1 MDPVRRQ
8 YFPPPLGLLLSWSTL
23 FRSGGTLR
31 NYLGYVRTACLLE
44 NVSVEVGVLWAL
56 SGVSIIKGFR
66 RCSGSPH
73 WRKQRSLWTRPKI
86 SAVERKCLFAGKC
99 CDAVVTVVT
108 LAYCISRRMV
118 EEILVWCKAHVEWRR
133 HGLLFL
139 FAYSFLLRVPSE
151 ALPVV
156 AGPENY
162 EGPSNAW
169 LFREGADKLVLRLR
183 RRKNKP
189 GGSRLVRKCCCSK
202 SKASCVVCLVGPL
215 LDIAQPGQSLFKNIS
230 AQGEWHSVMPAVPVV
245 RVRASRRR

>member
-1 MDPVRRQ
+1 M
-8 YFPPPLGLLLSWSTL
+8 
-23 FRSGGTLR
+23 FREP
-31 NYLGYVRTACLLE
+31 ALE
-44 NVSVEVGVLWAL
+44 KAKVSVDKAENFRRREKMFVCRQVL
-56 SGVSIIKGFR
+56 R
-66 RCSGSPH
+66 RCSDSGDPCVLH
-73 WRKQRSLWTRPKI
+73 
-86 SAVERKCLFAGKC
+86 
-99 CDAVVTVVT
+99 
-108 LAYCISRRMV
+108 SRRMV